1 MRVKVHNAQLLILPR
16 YLLLK
21 SKFGN
26 ALQQIIHQTPVVLLQ
41 IVEIILINS
50 ANKKNQSDSSIW
62 SRLSEESHH
71 WKSKI
76 IFELNFDLP
85 WTHVNFNV

>member
-1 MRVKVHNAQLLILPR
+1 MRVKVHNAQLLILAR

-50 ANKKNQSDSSIW
+50 ANKK
-62 SRLSEESHH
+62 
-71 WKSKI
+71 KSK
-76 IFELNFDLP
+76 
-85 WTHVNFNV
+85 